1 MNNKDSFKINIRI
14 SITVNAQPQQAA
26 TAAPHAIVRIPV
38 DSRSLAS
45 VGYRASD
52 GTLEIEFKNGGLYS
66 YHSVPSRYYREL
78 MAAESKGTYFTRSIR
93 NAFMFDVLAKPP
105 SKGFGR

>member
-1 MNNKDSFKINIRI
+1 MDTFNKDTFKINIRI
-14 SITVNAQPQQAA
+14 TVTVTAQPQQA
-26 TAAPHAIVRIPV
+26 TAPHAIVRTPV

-78 MAAESKGTYFTRSIR
+78 MAADSKGTYFTRCIR